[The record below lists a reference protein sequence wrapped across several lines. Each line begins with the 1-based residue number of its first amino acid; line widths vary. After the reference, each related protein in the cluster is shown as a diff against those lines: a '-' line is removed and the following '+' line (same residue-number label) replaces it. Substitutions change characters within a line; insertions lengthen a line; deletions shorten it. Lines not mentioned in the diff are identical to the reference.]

1 MDPATEPLLRTPL
14 RDAHVAA
21 GGRLVPFAGWEMP
34 LDYGSILEESRAV
47 RRSAGL
53 FDVSHMGRARVRGP
67 RVAEELDHALGAAMA
82 DVPVGTAR
90 YSLLLDAGG
99 HILDDLIAYRTG
111 PAEFLL
117 VVNAANRERDL
128 AALRERLD
136 TSTLEDLTL
145 DGGGI
150 LALQGPDSRHHL
162 AALAGGASGFCRN
175 FLDLATLEI
184 PDLGPI
190 LVARTGYTGEHGYEL
205 FPDARQILPVWE
217 RLLAAGVTPAGLGA
231 RDVLRLEAGLPLY
244 GHEIHEGVHPFEAGL
259 RFGVRGWRHRDF
271 VGAEAL
277 RANPDPPRELVGL
290 VAEKRVPRPGYP
302 VLSGD
307 RQVGTVCS
315 GAWSANLDHPI
326 ATALVEKGTDGPL
339 AVDFRGRRLP
349 VRRVALPFIPHRSRE
364 PVA

>member
-1 MDPATEPLLRTPL
+1 MDPATEPLLHTPL
-14 RDAHVAA
+14 REAHAAA
-21 GGRLVPFAGWEMP
+21 GARLVPFAGWEMP

-82 DVPVGTAR
+82 DVPTGTAR
-90 YSLLLDAGG
+90 YSLLLDEEGR
-99 HILDDLIAYRTG
+99 ILDDLIAYRTG
-111 PAEFLL
+111 PGEFLL

-128 AALRERLD
+128 AVLQERLV
-136 TSTLEDLTL
+136 TSSLEDLTR

-150 LALQGPDSRHHL
+150 LALQGPESRRFL
-162 AALAGGASGFCRN
+162 AELAGGTRGCCRS
-175 FLDLATLEI
+175 FLDLAHLEL
-184 PDLGPI
+184 PDLGPM

-205 FPDARQILPVWE
+205 FPDGRQILPVWE
-217 RLLAAGVTPAGLGA
+217 RLLAAGVPPVGLGA

-277 RANPDPPRELVGL
+277 RAAGEPLRELIGL

-302 VLSGD
+302 VLAGE
-307 RQVGTVCS
+307 RRVGEICS

-326 ATALVEKGTDGPL
+326 ATALVEKGMDGPL
-339 AVDFRGRRLP
+339 AVDLRGRRLP
-349 VRRVALPFIPHRSRE
+349 VRRVPLPFIPHRSRD
-364 PVA
+364 PIA